1 MNNIKPVLKEQTNKI
16 EETFNQSKLF
26 ELIRPIANFRSP
38 LNYIVYMVLFTI
50 VLMMVLIIRDTI
62 SLISLINKSRKV
74 NEPLINE
81 TLEYNL
87 ARSVDFFKFR
97 RFNLWIYIVLPI
109 LSVIGLIYVIT
120 QSRYDIP
127 AESKISVIWLL
138 VLNLLLIF
146 GFGFVFYTNVKK
158 IKIVQSRLTKC
169 NKFICNNIYKNN
181 QVLDLLSKPKT
192 SITEVR
198 SVMRDIIQGLDP
210 EIDTDSLS
218 RLLYTLNIYNNFYNI
233 GMNNPQIKDALNTLN
248 PLRIITNRCDPAN
261 YFFRYG
267 TYIEDIN
274 HELVKYLDKE
284 ISDSQSLMEKVKRA
298 MIKCYGMV
306 TETNNLVNNIYI
318 EDAYTPFI
326 EMYYVILR
334 ILLALLVMSIYLF
347 IKKNKT

>member
-16 EETFNQSKLF
+16 EDTFNQSKLS
-26 ELIRPIANFRSP
+26 ELIRPIANFRPP
-38 LNYIVYMVLFTI
+38 LNYIVYLVIFTI
-50 VLMMVLIIRDTI
+50 LFMILLIIRDTI
-62 SLISLINKSRKV
+62 SLVSLINKSKKV
-74 NEPLINE
+74 SEPLINE

-97 RFNLWIYIVLPI
+97 RFNLWIYILLPI

-127 AESKISVIWLL
+127 IESKTTVKVLL
-138 VLNLLLIF
+138 VLELLILF
-146 GFGFVFYTNVKK
+146 FYGFVFYTNVKR

-169 NKFICNNIYKNN
+169 NKFICKNIYKNN
-181 QVLDLLSKPKT
+181 QVLYLLSKPQT
-192 SITEVR
+192 SITEVS
-198 SVMRDIIQGLDP
+198 SVMREIMQGLDP
-210 EIDTDSLS
+210 EIDTDSLA
-218 RLLYTLNIYNNFYNI
+218 RLLYTLNVYNNFYNI
-233 GMNNPQIKDALNTLN
+233 GMNNPQIKDALNNLN
-248 PLRIITNRCDPAN
+248 PLRILTNRCEPAD

-274 HELVKYLDKE
+274 HELVKNLNKE
-284 ISDSQSLMEKVKRA
+284 ISESQSLMKKVKRA

-318 EDAYTPFI
+318 EDAYTPFM

-334 ILLALLVMSIYLF
+334 ILLALSVILIFLF
-347 IKKNKT
+347 IKKK